1 MVRRK
6 KKMDDIPNE
15 DHTEEGIGES
25 LSFETALEQ
34 LEELVEKL
42 EKGNLT
48 LDESLETFE
57 QGMKFARVCSQKLS
71 MAERKIEQLVLEN
84 GELRTKSFSDG

>member
-1 MVRRK
+1 MAGRRK
-6 KKMDDIPNE
+6 KMDASPNE
-15 DHTEEGIGES
+15 EGMVEG
-25 LSFETALEQ
+25 LSFENALEK
-34 LEELVEKL
+34 LEGLVEKL

-71 MAERKIEQLVLEN
+71 KAESRIEQLVLEN
-84 GELRTKSFSDG
+84 GELRAKPFSEG

>member
-1 MVRRK
+1 
-6 KKMDDIPNE
+6 MDASPN
-15 DHTEEGIGES
+15 EEGIVES
-25 LSFETALEQ
+25 LSFENALEK
-34 LEELVEKL
+34 LEGLVEKL

-71 MAERKIEQLVLEN
+71 KAESRIEQLVLEN
-84 GELRTKSFSDG
+84 GELRAKPFADG

>member
-1 MVRRK
+1 
-6 KKMDDIPNE
+6 MDASPN
-15 DHTEEGIGES
+15 EEGIVES
-25 LSFETALEQ
+25 LSFENALEK
-34 LEELVEKL
+34 LEGLVEKL

-71 MAERKIEQLVLEN
+71 KAESRIEQLVQEN
-84 GELRTKSFSDG
+84 GELRAKPFSEG

>member
-1 MVRRK
+1 
-6 KKMDDIPNE
+6 MDASPN
-15 DHTEEGIGES
+15 EEGIVES
-25 LSFETALEQ
+25 LSFENALEK
-34 LEELVEKL
+34 LEGLVEKL

-71 MAERKIEQLVLEN
+71 KAESRIEQLVLEN
-84 GELRTKSFSDG
+84 GELRAKPFTEG

>member
-1 MVRRK
+1 MAGRRK
-6 KKMDDIPNE
+6 KMDASPNE
-15 DHTEEGIGES
+15 EGMVEG
-25 LSFETALEQ
+25 LSFENALEK
-34 LEELVEKL
+34 LEGLVEKL

-71 MAERKIEQLVLEN
+71 KAESRIEQLVLEN
-84 GELRTKSFSDG
+84 GELRAKPFTDG

>member
-1 MVRRK
+1 
-6 KKMDDIPNE
+6 MDASPNE
-15 DHTEEGIGES
+15 ASTEESIGES
-25 LSFETALEQ
+25 LSFETALEK
-34 LEELVEKL
+34 LEWLVEKL

-71 MAERKIEQLVLEN
+71 KAESRIEQLVLEN
-84 GELRTKSFSDG
+84 GELRAKPFSEG

>member
-1 MVRRK
+1 
-6 KKMDDIPNE
+6 MDASPNE
-15 DHTEEGIGES
+15 EGMVEG
-25 LSFETALEQ
+25 LSFENALEK
-34 LEELVEKL
+34 LEGLVEKL

-71 MAERKIEQLVLEN
+71 KAESRIEQLVLEN
-84 GELRTKSFSDG
+84 GELRAKPFTDG

>member
-1 MVRRK
+1 MAGRRK
-6 KKMDDIPNE
+6 KMDESPNE
-15 DHTEEGIGES
+15 EGMVES
-25 LSFETALEQ
+25 LSFENALEK
-34 LEELVEKL
+34 LEGLVEKL

-71 MAERKIEQLVLEN
+71 KAESRIEQLVLEN
-84 GELRTKSFSDG
+84 GELRAKPFTDG

>member
-1 MVRRK
+1 
-6 KKMDDIPNE
+6 MDESPNE
-15 DHTEEGIGES
+15 VSAEESIAES
-25 LSFETALEQ
+25 LSFETALEK
-34 LEELVEKL
+34 LEGLVEKL

-71 MAERKIEQLVLEN
+71 KAESRIEQLVLEN
-84 GELRTKSFSDG
+84 GELRAKPFSEA

>member
-1 MVRRK
+1 MAGRRK
-6 KKMDDIPNE
+6 KMDASPNE
-15 DHTEEGIGES
+15 EGMVES
-25 LSFETALEQ
+25 LSFENALEK
-34 LEELVEKL
+34 LEGLVEKL

-71 MAERKIEQLVLEN
+71 KAESRIEQLVLEN
-84 GELRTKSFSDG
+84 GELRAKPFTDV